1 MRAFKSARARIARIS
16 LGRRLPLSFAAVA
29 LFTMIVLGA
38 ILLPVLSDYYA
49 RSEVSYLQAGAQKA
63 AVDLAGVDWSA
74 VSAEKASATTSGA
87 ETSAATQRTQVVAL
101 ATQLHI
107 EVYSPAGTLLVDS
120 GSPEDIDPSGVV
132 GDHDEKDSAS
142 DEEASDKDSSDHDSA
157 ASGEEENGRG
167 LPSPIGG
174 GLFGGQQTN
183 GMPRSDR
190 SMETELT
197 SNGSV
202 VAKMHLSEGPAYGA
216 AVLRSTL
223 IGWLLAGAAA
233 VILAAL
239 LGWAASRRL
248 TKPLLAITA
257 ASDKMAHGDL
267 TVRTEVR
274 RSDEIGSLAESFNS
288 MAAQMQHTVSALQ
301 RFVADA
307 AHELGTP
314 LTALEADLE
323 LAQSQSD
330 PAGRQRLIG
339 RALRQAERLERLSA
353 NLLRLSRLDTGS
365 LRASFEFT
373 DIVPLVRDMADAIA
387 SRAEQ
392 AGVEF
397 SLDLPQR
404 PIQARVHADG
414 LRTAI
419 DNLVDNAL
427 KFTPEGG
434 SVALGAAETPA
445 GTQIWVE
452 DTGIGIPPE
461 DMDGLF
467 GRFHRGRNAAAYPGS
482 GLGLAIVQATMELHG
497 GRVRAETRPGATRF
511 ELILPPL

>member
-1 MRAFKSARARIARIS
+1 MKAFTKVRARIARIS
-16 LGRRLPLSFAAVA
+16 LSRRLPLSFAAVA
-29 LFTMIVLGA
+29 LFTMVVLGA
-38 ILLPVLSDYYA
+38 ILLPVLSNYYA
-49 RSEVSYLQAGAQKA
+49 RSELSYLQAGAQKT

-74 VSAEKASATTSGA
+74 VAAEKASATTSGT

-107 EVYSPAGTLLVDS
+107 QVYSPVGTLLVDS
-120 GSPEDIDPSGVV
+120 GSPGDIDPSGVV
-132 GDHDEKDSAS
+132 GDHD
-142 DEEASDKDSSDHDSA
+142 DKES
-157 ASGEEENGRG
+157 EEERNGRG
-167 LPSPIGG
+167 LPSPIGP

-190 SMETELT
+190 SMEAQLT

-202 VAKMHLSEGPAYGA
+202 VAKVHLSEGPAYGA

-223 IGWLLAGAAA
+223 VGWLLAGAAA

-365 LRASFEFT
+365 LRASFEVT
-373 DIVPLVRDMADAIA
+373 DIVPLIRGMADAIA

-397 SLDLPQR
+397 SLDLPQG
-404 PIQARVHADG
+404 PIQAHVPADG

-434 SVALGAAETPA
+434 SVALGAAKTPA
-445 GTQIWVE
+445 GTHIWVE

-467 GRFHRGRNAAAYPGS
+467 GRFHRGRNTAAYPGS

-497 GRVRAETRPGATRF
+497 GRVRAESQPGATRF

>member
-1 MRAFKSARARIARIS
+1 
-16 LGRRLPLSFAAVA
+16 
-29 LFTMIVLGA
+29 
-38 ILLPVLSDYYA
+38 
-49 RSEVSYLQAGAQKA
+49 
-63 AVDLAGVDWSA
+63 
-74 VSAEKASATTSGA
+74 
-87 ETSAATQRTQVVAL
+87 
-101 ATQLHI
+101 
-107 EVYSPAGTLLVDS
+107 
-120 GSPEDIDPSGVV
+120 
-132 GDHDEKDSAS
+132 
-142 DEEASDKDSSDHDSA
+142 
-157 ASGEEENGRG
+157 
-167 LPSPIGG
+167 
-174 GLFGGQQTN
+174 
-183 GMPRSDR
+183 
-190 SMETELT
+190 METPLT
-197 SNGSV
+197 SDGTV
-202 VAKMHLSEGPAYGA
+202 VAKVRLSEGPAYGA
-216 AVLRSTL
+216 AVLRSTV

-267 TVRTEVR
+267 TVRTEVG
-274 RSDEIGSLAESFNS
+274 RSDEIGSLAGSFNT
-288 MAAQMQHTVSALQ
+288 MAAQMQHTISALQ

-323 LAQSQSD
+323 LAQSQDD
-330 PAGRQRLIG
+330 PAGQQRLIG

-365 LRASFEFT
+365 LRTSFEVT
-373 DIVPLVRDMADAIA
+373 DIVPLIRGMADAIA

-397 SLDLPQR
+397 SLEIPDEPVQV
-404 PIQARVHADG
+404 RVHADD

-434 SVALGAAETPA
+434 SVALGAGTTPA
-445 GTQIWVE
+445 GAQIWVE

-467 GRFHRGRNAAAYPGS
+467 GRFHRGRNVSAYPGS

-497 GRVRAETRPGATRF
+497 GKARAESRSGVTRF
-511 ELILPPL
+511 ELILPQV

>member
-1 MRAFKSARARIARIS
+1 MSTLAKARSRFARIS
-16 LGRRLPLSFAAVA
+16 LRKRLPLSFAAVA

-38 ILLPVLSDYYA
+38 ILIPLLSSYYA
-49 RSEVSYLQAGAQKA
+49 RAEVSYLQAGAQRA
-63 AVDLAGVDWSA
+63 ATDLSEVDWSA
-74 VSAEKASATTSGA
+74 VAVEKAAGTTSGT
-87 ETSAATQRTQVVAL
+87 ETTAATQRAKIVAL
-101 ATQLHI
+101 SNQLRVQ
-107 EVYSPAGTLLVDS
+107 VYSAAGTLLVDS
-120 GSPEDIDPSGVV
+120 GSPADIDPSGVG
-132 GDHDEKDSAS
+132 GDRGSQG
-142 DEEASDKDSSDHDSA
+142 SSEDRGATLD
-157 ASGEEENGRG
+157 GQGGRG
-167 LPSPIGG
+167 LPSPVGS
-174 GLFGGQQTN
+174 GLFGGEQTT
-183 GMPRSDR
+183 GLPRSDR
-190 SMETELT
+190 SMETPLT

-202 VAKMHLSEGPAYGA
+202 VAKVRLSEGPAYGS

-274 RSDEIGSLAESFNS
+274 RSDEIGSLAGSFNT
-288 MAAQMQHTVSALQ
+288 MAAQMQHTISALQ

-323 LAQSQSD
+323 LAQSQDD
-330 PAGRQRLIG
+330 PAGQQRLIG

-365 LRASFEFT
+365 LRTSFEVI
-373 DIVPLVRDMADAIA
+373 DIVPLIRGMADAIA

-397 SLDLPQR
+397 SLELPDEPVQV
-404 PIQARVHADG
+404 RVHADG

-427 KFTPEGG
+427 KFTPEDG
-434 SVALGAAETPA
+434 SGALGAGRTPA
-445 GTQIWVE
+445 GAQIWVE
-452 DTGIGIPPE
+452 ETGIGIPPE

-467 GRFHRGRNAAAYPGS
+467 GRFHRGRNVSAYPGS

-497 GRVRAETRPGATRF
+497 GKVRVESRSGVTRF
-511 ELILPPL
+511 ELILPQV

>member
-1 MRAFKSARARIARIS
+1 
-16 LGRRLPLSFAAVA
+16 
-29 LFTMIVLGA
+29 
-38 ILLPVLSDYYA
+38 
-49 RSEVSYLQAGAQKA
+49 
-63 AVDLAGVDWSA
+63 
-74 VSAEKASATTSGA
+74 
-87 ETSAATQRTQVVAL
+87 
-101 ATQLHI
+101 
-107 EVYSPAGTLLVDS
+107 
-120 GSPEDIDPSGVV
+120 
-132 GDHDEKDSAS
+132 
-142 DEEASDKDSSDHDSA
+142 
-157 ASGEEENGRG
+157 
-167 LPSPIGG
+167 
-174 GLFGGQQTN
+174 
-183 GMPRSDR
+183 
-190 SMETELT
+190 METPLT

-202 VAKMHLSEGPAYGA
+202 VAQVRLSEGPAYGA

-223 IGWLLAGAAA
+223 IGWLLAGVAA
-233 VILAAL
+233 VVLAAL

-274 RSDEIGSLAESFNS
+274 RSDEIGSLAGSFNT
-288 MAAQMQHTVSALQ
+288 MAAQMQHTISALQ

-307 AHELGTP
+307 AHVLGTP

-323 LAQSQSD
+323 LAQSQD
-330 PAGRQRLIG
+330 DRAGQQRLIG

-365 LRASFEFT
+365 LRTSFEVT
-373 DIVPLVRDMADAIA
+373 DIVPLVRGMADAIA

-397 SLDLPQR
+397 SLELSDEPVKV
-404 PIQARVHADG
+404 RVHADG
-414 LRTAI
+414 LRTAV

-434 SVALGAAETPA
+434 SVTLGAGKTAA
-445 GTQIWVE
+445 GAQIWVE

-467 GRFHRGRNAAAYPGS
+467 GRFHRGRNVSAYPGS

-497 GRVRAETRPGATRF
+497 GKVRAESQSGVTRF
-511 ELILPPL
+511 ELILPQL